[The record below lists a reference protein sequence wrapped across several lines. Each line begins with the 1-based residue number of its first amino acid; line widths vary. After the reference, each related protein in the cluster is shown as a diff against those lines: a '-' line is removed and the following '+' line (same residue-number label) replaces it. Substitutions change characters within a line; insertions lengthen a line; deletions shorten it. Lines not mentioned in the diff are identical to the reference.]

1 MSERI
6 VSGSV
11 KADGSVLRGQGFHVA
26 RKSAGRYLI
35 VFQPPLIEVAGGMT
49 QLTGDTSKPGCQARV
64 ASVDGVH
71 AAITIDGPDAQ
82 HIDCD
87 FSFVFSGREH
97 AAAPSRHGPS
107 VDPTQ
112 VLPEPAI
119 GSPANHPVVAFPT
132 QRIRRTD
139 DPQAALETA
148 DVNSYAL
155 QVERLKTMMHQV
167 LKPLQRENRMLKSR
181 LDIAA
186 RQANGGRRIEPPA
199 NAYPQLDAGPLLT
212 RLLDTQHFRSVLDLG
227 REDLARLALLSAKV
241 EQVTAVVGAQACAH
255 LSANVRLRRE
265 IPQAGEAQSP
275 FDGLIAIDLLQ
286 RHPHPQAFLRHLNL
300 LLAEG
305 GTLALAVPALRYPLV
320 TGDLSIWSSGLIL
333 YHLAAAGFDCRDVQ
347 LTTEDDR
354 IYVVLVKRSI
364 GMQVPQ
370 DSELPPVDR
379 LRPYLPASLGF
390 VETPAGL
397 AFDGDV
403 HAIGWTS

>member
-49 QLTGDTSKPGCQARV
+49 QLTGDTQTSGCQARV

-71 AAITIDGPDAQ
+71 AAISIDGPDAQ
-82 HIDCD
+82 HVDCD

-97 AAAPSRHGPS
+97 GAAPARHGSS

-119 GSPANHPVVAFPT
+119 GSPAGNPPVVAFPT
-132 QRIRRTD
+132 RRRKD
-139 DPQAALETA
+139 EDPQAVLDATDA
-148 DVNSYAL
+148 SSYAV

-212 RLLDTQHFRSVLDLG
+212 RLLNSQRVRSVLDLG
-227 REDLARLALLSAKV
+227 TEDLARLALLSPRV
-241 EQVTAVVGAQACAH
+241 EQVTAVVGLESSAH
-255 LSANVRLRRE
+255 LSPNVTLRRDV
-265 IPQAGEAQSP
+265 PQLGVADGD
-275 FDGLIAIDLLQ
+275 FDCLIAIDLLQ
-286 RHPHPQAFLRHLNL
+286 RHPDPQAFLRQLNV

-347 LTTEDDR
+347 LTTDDGR
-354 IYVVLVKRSI
+354 IYVLLVKRSI
-364 GMQVPQ
+364 ALPTFEQA
-370 DSELPPVDR
+370 LPPVDR
-379 LRPYLPASLGF
+379 LRPYLPASLEF
-390 VETPAGL
+390 VETSAGL

-403 HAIGWTS
+403 HAIGWTN